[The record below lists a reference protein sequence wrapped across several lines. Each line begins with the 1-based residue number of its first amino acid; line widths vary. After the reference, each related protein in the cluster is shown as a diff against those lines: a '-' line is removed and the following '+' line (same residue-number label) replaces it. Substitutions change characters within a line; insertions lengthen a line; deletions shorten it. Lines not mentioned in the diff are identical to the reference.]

1 MTDKRPPLFIQADA
15 DLTLDPA
22 DWEEFR
28 KLCHQMVDDNID
40 YLKALR
46 DEAPWTPTPAI
57 IEEQI
62 GNEPLPEQPQGARSA
77 YEDFLKQVRP
87 YSVGNRHPRFW
98 GWMKSNGTPL
108 AMMSEML
115 AASMNAH
122 LAGFNHAPKLVE
134 LQVIK
139 WLATVMGFP
148 ATSSGILASGGTM
161 ANIIGLA
168 VARHAQAGFDVR
180 AEGLFSG
187 PRMTVYA
194 SVEMHSWLK
203 KCVELLGLGRASIRS
218 IPVDSAWQAD
228 VAAMRRQ
235 IEEDRAAGLLPLCIV
250 GSAGTINTGS
260 IDDLQ
265 GLADLAEDQGLWFHI
280 DGAIGS
286 MAAMSPNLKPLLKG
300 MERADSL
307 AFDLHKWGFLPY
319 EIACVLVRDA
329 DKHHAA
335 FETPSPYLQSGGRGV
350 LAGGLVFANRG
361 PELSRNFK
369 ALKAWMSL
377 KAEGTIKIGAV
388 IEQNVAQA
396 RRFATELSTI
406 PEFVIEA
413 PVSLNVVCWR
423 ANPPGS
429 TPEQQDALNR
439 ELLVHLQETGVAI
452 CSSTVLH
459 DRFVIRLAVANH
471 RSRWEDYKLLLASL
485 PGALQKSKAASGLS
499 V

>member
-1 MTDKRPPLFIQADA
+1 MTDRLPPLAIQADS
-15 DLTLDPA
+15 DLTLDPT

-28 KLCHQMVDDNID
+28 ELSHRMVDDTID
-40 YLKALR
+40 HLKELR
-46 DEAPWTPTPAI
+46 NNVPWTPTPTIVQETIAR
-57 IEEQI
+57 
-62 GNEPLPEQPQGARSA
+62 EPLPKQAQGARTA
-77 YEDFLKQVRP
+77 YEDFLKNVRP

-148 ATSSGILASGGTM
+148 ESSSGILASGGTL
-161 ANIIGLA
+161 ANIIGIA

-180 AEGLFSG
+180 AEGLFARS
-187 PRMTVYA
+187 RMTVYA

-203 KCVELLGLGRASIRS
+203 KGVELLGLGRASFRA
-218 IPVDSAWQAD
+218 IPVDGAWQVD

-235 IEEDRAAGLLPLCIV
+235 IKEDRAAGLQPICIV
-250 GSAGTINTGS
+250 GSAGTINTGA
-260 IDDLQ
+260 IDNLDA
-265 GLADLAEDQGLWFHI
+265 LADLAREQGLWFHI

-286 MAAMSPNLKPLLKG
+286 MASMSPNLKPLLKG

-307 AFDLHKWGFLPY
+307 AFDLHKWGYLPY

-329 DKHHAA
+329 DKHRAA
-335 FETPSPYLQSGGRGV
+335 FETPSPYLQSENRGV
-350 LAGGLVFANRG
+350 LAGGLVFADRG
-361 PELSRNFK
+361 PELSRGFK
-369 ALKAWMSL
+369 ALKAWMTL
-377 KAEGTIKIGAV
+377 KAEGTNKIGAV

-396 RRFATELSTI
+396 RRFATELAAI
-406 PEFVIEA
+406 PEFVIDA

-423 ANPPGS
+423 AKPDGS
-429 TPEQQDALNR
+429 SPEQQDALNR

-452 CSSTVLH
+452 CSSTLLNG
-459 DRFVIRLAVANH
+459 RFVIRLAVANH
-471 RSRWEDYKLLLASL
+471 RSRWEDYASLLAAL
-485 PGALQKSKAASGLS
+485 PEALRTCKRAVGFTP
-499 V
+499 